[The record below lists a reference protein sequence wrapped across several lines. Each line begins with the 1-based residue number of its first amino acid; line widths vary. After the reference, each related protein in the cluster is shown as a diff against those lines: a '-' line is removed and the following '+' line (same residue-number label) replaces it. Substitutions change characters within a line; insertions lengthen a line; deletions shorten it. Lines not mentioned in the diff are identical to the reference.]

1 MPPHGSHT
9 KMAASGGSPATPPSQ
24 ASDLDTCSESAC
36 GDTPSPKKARVETPT
51 STSSTS
57 NATPSPKEMVNEE
70 RLKQD
75 LAIDRAM
82 RLRDIVMEAMLAN
95 DARRLCGLQKE
106 MQRLEVNEHVLKYTG
121 IGYVVSDN
129 MAWPP
134 KCRAVM
140 KDVKDKWLKKV
151 RGGRMDAVMGR
162 MAVMVCIP
170 AQDIK
175 PFAGT
180 TLIPFVEKAAAMA
193 SVLREEDTVQGE
205 LGIYKAAGLVLAAK
219 GFNSV
224 KELKSFRP
232 AEAPLFTRQ
241 VAVVAV
247 LERCFTKWQVQ
258 REVENEA
265 RRRVLQTQKDM
276 PPPPSCLPTCDGEQ
290 VAKQI
295 EENAIGE
302 GLKQHKELSEQLH
315 FPCTD
320 SMPHP
325 SQMTKD
331 IVKALRTT
339 RAEQR
344 SGLRRDACI

>member
-1 MPPHGSHT
+1 
-9 KMAASGGSPATPPSQ
+9 
-24 ASDLDTCSESAC
+24 
-36 GDTPSPKKARVETPT
+36 
-51 STSSTS
+51 
-57 NATPSPKEMVNEE
+57 MVNEE

-75 LAIDRAM
+75 LAVDRAM

-134 KCRAVM
+134 SCRVVM

-180 TLIPFVEKAAAMA
+180 KLIPFVEKAAAMA
-193 SVLREEDTVQGE
+193 SVLREDDTVQGE

-219 GFNSV
+219 GFKSI
-224 KELKSFRP
+224 KELKSFRL

-276 PPPPSCLPTCDGEQ
+276 PPPSSCLPTCDGEQ